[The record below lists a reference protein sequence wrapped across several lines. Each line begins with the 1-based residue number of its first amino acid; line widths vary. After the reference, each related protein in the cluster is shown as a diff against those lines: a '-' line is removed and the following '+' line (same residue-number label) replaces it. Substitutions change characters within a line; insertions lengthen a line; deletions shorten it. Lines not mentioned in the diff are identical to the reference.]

1 MCQTD
6 SGSGLYQM
14 KSRVNPK
21 YLTPEALKESASKI
35 KWNEKFYHEFFEQ
48 LRREGKLPLKKI

>member
-1 MCQTD
+1 
-6 SGSGLYQM
+6 M